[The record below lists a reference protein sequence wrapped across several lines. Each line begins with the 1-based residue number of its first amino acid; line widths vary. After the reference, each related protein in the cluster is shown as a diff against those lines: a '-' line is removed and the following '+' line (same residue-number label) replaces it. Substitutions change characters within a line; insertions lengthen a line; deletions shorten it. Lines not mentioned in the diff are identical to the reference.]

1 MGGQDHTL
9 SNLEIGGFF
18 PDRSHLVD
26 DSSQAAVTRA
36 ATSMTERMGGLE
48 QRDQKEMTHRF
59 PCQDACASN
68 RWISFLLW
76 LPVTAATYIR
86 SSISEKVV
94 FVFVASLQTA
104 PEQRFQ
110 AEALLPLMQA
120 ARRASRARC
129 HESSPENMSR

>member
-36 ATSMTERMGGLE
+36 ATSMTEHMGGLE

-68 RWISFLLW
+68 RWISFFYFGCQLRQLLT
-76 LPVTAATYIR
+76 L
-86 SSISEKVV
+86 
-94 FVFVASLQTA
+94 
-104 PEQRFQ
+104 
-110 AEALLPLMQA
+110 EA
-120 ARRASRARC
+120 ASRKRLSLFLSLRSKPLL
-129 HESSPENMSR
+129 SSAFKQRHFCP